1 MIQLQSLYDSY
12 KRHKGDIAD
21 VEGGTFIEWCDFIL
35 KFLYN
40 KLKGEDPERVV
51 QETAYVGIIDLQKNT
66 LPSNFLDL
74 KQTSCGL
81 FVISKGVLFYTTLT
95 APFVEGDSVIGDTSG
110 ATATVS
116 KLGTGYLELNDI
128 TGNFI
133 DGELVQEISL
143 TAGSATTVG
152 QVNFEVANKNDLDEV
167 SFGSTSP
174 GFYLTGNNIA
184 LVQQSGTNLLMR
196 YIPQA
201 PNFTSLTDYFT
212 LDKTA
217 TGQPIVED
225 GHKELLLKAIDLY
238 YAQWDEDMSMEGVA
252 DARFTRVLYDV
263 LDSYKRTAKVFSF
276 ENTNN
281 SFNV

>member
-12 KRHKGDIAD
+12 KRYKGDIAD

-40 KLKGEDPERVV
+40 QLKGEDPERVV
-51 QETAYVGIIDLQKNT
+51 QETAYVGVVNLQKNT

-81 FVISKGVLFYTTLT
+81 FVVSKGVLFYTTET
-95 APFVEGDSVIGDTSG
+95 APFVEGDDVIGDISG

-116 KLGTGYLELNDI
+116 KLGTGYLELKNI

-174 GFYLTGNNIA
+174 GFYLTGNQLA
-184 LVQQSGTNLLMR
+184 LVQQAGTNLLMR

-225 GHKELLLKAIDLY
+225 RHKELLLKAIDLH

-276 ENTNN
+276 ENTNS